1 MATPLS
7 LDFMQTSPLHEVSD
21 TLLSVSIGIV
31 K

>member
-21 TLLSVSIGIV
+21 TLLSVSVGIV